1 MVAGT
6 EFELDARASQA
17 IKSVR
22 TRTVAEIESKR
33 KVPSFILADSFIK
46 KSLFIYLYRYK
57 YI

>member
-1 MVAGT
+1 MVGGT
-6 EFELDARASQA
+6 EFELDARESQA

-33 KVPSFILADSFIK
+33 KVPSFILAENFIK
-46 KSLFIYLYRYK
+46 NSLFIYLYRYK

>member
-6 EFELDARASQA
+6 EFELNARASQV
-17 IKSVR
+17 IKFVQ
-22 TRTVAEIESKR
+22 TWTVAEIEYNR

-46 KSLFIYLYRYK
+46 NSLFIYLYRYK